1 MTRFLDSPELQGP
14 KPGLDPSV
22 RQRLIRHLETTAAE
36 ISLDF
41 ADSRVEPLKPIDPET
56 ERRLEQ
62 LEEFLID
69 DEARPDSSTA
79 PGDENNNSRK
89 RKKKGRAADS
99 STTTTSPGTSNPGP
113 LVQVRI
119 Y

>member
-1 MTRFLDSPELQGP
+1 M
-14 KPGLDPSV
+14 DPSV
-22 RQRLIRHLETTAAE
+22 RQRLLRHLETTAAE

-41 ADSRVEPLKPIDPET
+41 ADSHVEPLKPIDPET

-99 STTTTSPGTSNPGP
+99 STITTTSPGTSNPVS
-113 LVQVRI
+113 LVQVRV